1 MSMQDI
7 AFSAK
12 QLSRTH
18 HSGVLGTHSTSMPG
32 YPFGSVV
39 PYYLTPAGDAI
50 IYISDIALHTRNIKA
65 NDKVSLTRAFRTSV
79 EVSQMDSNGMN
90 QVASSL
96 PQCIPSGNAL
106 CIIGCSIFTPILC
119 CKINCMAS

>member
-65 NDKVSLTRAFRTSV
+65 NDKVSLTIFDAA
-79 EVSQMDSNGMN
+79 EDDSQANGRVTIM
-90 QVASSL
+90 
-96 PQCIPSGNAL
+96 GNAEL
-106 CIIGCSIFTPILC
+106 ANKADVKAQYLLSLIHI
-119 CKINCMAS
+119 